1 MKTVIV
7 LALRGA
13 PPTDVPQAEMGEL
26 LVQHAQLEQA
36 AGPERGWFERRRAEF
51 ETRGSAGSPSA
62 ENDPFHTAA
71 HALGEQLS
79 RVTGCE
85 VVVGFDHLGV
95 PSLEEALEKAAISA
109 KQVFVITP
117 TLNCASQ
124 LSKVDL
130 PRAIQHAQA
139 RHPDT
144 PIVFLWGFDVSDLA
158 AFLAAPMERQFEQTG
173 TLRESEALAAG

>member
-13 PPTDVPQAEMGEL
+13 PPADFPAAEMGWL
-26 LVQHAQLEQA
+26 LEQHAQLEQA
-36 AGPERGWFERRRAEF
+36 VGPERGWFESHYA
-51 ETRGSAGSPSA
+51 
-62 ENDPFHTAA
+62 AA

-85 VVVGFDHLGV
+85 VVAGFDNFGI
-95 PSLEEALEKAAISA
+95 PSIEMALEQAAISA

-117 TLNCASQ
+117 MLSGTSQ
-124 LSKVDL
+124 HCKVDL
-130 PRAIQHAQA
+130 PRAIQRVQA

-144 PIVFLWGFDVSDLA
+144 PIVFLWGFDASDLA
-158 AFLAAPMERQFEQTG
+158 AFLAAPMNRQFGQTRTLWQPEAYTAGWKTEQVPCQ
-173 TLRESEALAAG
+173 AQAVA